1 MTTTSEETSSDDSAL
16 QRAVLPMTSPK
27 SAAFSAVGGSAASS
41 TEPRFIPLS
50 EPVLGGNEWQYVK
63 ECLDTGWISSVGS
76 FVTQFEKKTA
86 EYTGT
91 RHAVATV
98 NGTAALHTALM
109 AAGVSAGDEVLV
121 STLTFIASAN
131 AIRYIGAH
139 PVLIDVEPK
148 HWQIDPNLVYK
159 FLRDQCTWK
168 QGRLINKQSGR
179 PVRAIMPVHVLGHPV
194 DLAPIMAEARR
205 FNLRVIEDAAES
217 LGATYNGRP
226 VGADGDLVCFS
237 FNGNKMITCGGGG
250 MIVTNSD
257 HAAQRSRYLTT
268 QAKDDPV
275 EYIHHETGYNYRMTN
290 VLAAIGLAQ
299 LEQLDAHVNRRREI
313 AAFYQQELD
322 LPGLTWFR
330 ESASARATYWL
341 STAIVDPAIAGVTA
355 VQLRDHLKKNGIQAR
370 RLWQPMHQSPA
381 FRDCQSVVTGVADR
395 LFANCLSFPSSPN
408 LDPDSLNRIRRSV
421 GTALQ
426 ACGETTELRR
436 SA

>member
-1 MTTTSEETSSDDSAL
+1 MVRIAGAAEVTGETA
-16 QRAVLPMTSPK
+16 RP
-27 SAAFSAVGGSAASS
+27 
-41 TEPRFIPLS
+41 FIPLS

-63 ECLDTGWISSVGS
+63 DCLDSGWISSVGS
-76 FVTQFEKKTA
+76 YVTKFEKQIA
-86 EYTGT
+86 EYTQT

-139 PVLIDVEPK
+139 PVLIDVEPQY
-148 HWQIDPNLVYK
+148 WQMDPNLVYT
-159 FLRDQCTWK
+159 FLRDQCAWTN
-168 QGRLINKQSGR
+168 GRLINKSTGR
-179 PVRAIMPVHVLGHPV
+179 PVTAIMPVHVLGHPV
-194 DLAPIMAEARR
+194 ELTAIMGEARR

-226 VGADGDLVCFS
+226 VGADGDIVCFS
-237 FNGNKMITCGGGG
+237 FNGNKTITCGGGG
-250 MIVTNSD
+250 MLVTNSD
-257 HAAQRSRYLTT
+257 YAASRARYLTT
-268 QAKDDPV
+268 QAKDDAV

-299 LEQLDAHVNRRREI
+299 LEQLESHVTRRREI
-313 AAFYQQELD
+313 ARFYQREVN

-330 ESASARATYWL
+330 ESRRTRGTYWL
-341 STAIVDPAIAGVTA
+341 STALVDPKVTGLTA
-355 VQLRDHLKKNGIQAR
+355 VQLREQLSVCGIQAR

-381 FRDCQSVVTGVADR
+381 FRDCQSVVRGAADH
-395 LFANCLSFPSSPN
+395 LFENCLSFPSSPN
-408 LDPDSLNRIRRSV
+408 LTSESLNRIR
-421 GTALQ
+421 TAVTGAVHAAQ
-426 ACGETTELRR
+426 QTPAFRR